1 MQIAFWTMVVIAVG
15 WVFKKLKKTPQKK
28 IETINSTYIEKYH
41 ELQIQDPPVSREK
54 KDILREL
61 NKFKEQN

>member
-15 WVFKKLKKTPQKK
+15 LVFKKLKKTPQKK
-28 IETINSTYIEKYH
+28 IETINSAYIEKYH
-41 ELQIQDPPVSREK
+41 ELQRQDPPVSREK

-61 NKFKEQN
+61 NRFKEQN